1 MEERVKKH
9 KTNLISLAVT
19 CFAIGGLNFHLF
31 ASGNMMLV
39 AFNLMYFILGMGC
52 LYSYNLISTNLKRCA
67 TLSLILGILTF
78 CIGIADGFCGYT
90 ENFRFLG
97 WLLLFNGPAL
107 AIRSIK
113 LRKDGTYY

>member
-39 AFNLMYFILGMGC
+39 AFDLMYFIIGMGC
-52 LYSYNLISTNLKRCA
+52 LYSHNLISTNLKKCA
-67 TLSLILGILTF
+67 ILSVVLGILTF
-78 CIGIADGFCGYT
+78 CISIADGFGGYT

-97 WLLLFNGPAL
+97 WLLLFNGPSL
-107 AIRSIK
+107 VIRAIK
-113 LRKDGTYY
+113 LKKDGTYY

>member
-9 KTNLISLAVT
+9 KTNLISFAVT
-19 CFAIGGLNFHLF
+19 YFAIWGLNFHLF
-31 ASGNMMLV
+31 ESGNMMLV

-52 LYSYNLISTNLKRCA
+52 LYSHNLISTNLKKCA
-67 TLSLILGILTF
+67 MLSLVLGILTF
-78 CIGIADGFCGYT
+78 CMGIADGFGGYT

-107 AIRSIK
+107 VIRVIK
-113 LRKDGTYY
+113 LKKDGMYY